1 MIRQNIPAIGRLA
14 SLARAER
21 KPYLNTAST
30 AYDPEKPHS
39 MGLLFFTLPS
49 CENAKFRG
57 CLHNAN
63 VIVIFVFYLRNYLFN
78 FLMYA

>member
-1 MIRQNIPAIGRLA
+1 
-14 SLARAER
+14 
-21 KPYLNTAST
+21 
-30 AYDPEKPHS
+30 

-49 CENAKFRG
+49 CENAKVRG

-63 VIVIFVFYLRNYLFN
+63 VIVIFVFYLRNYIFN